1 MPQDIVDYVASKGI
15 PQVQYLAFFYTQ
27 FGCINCSC
35 VFFRHIRILLKI
47 IQMHILKNYSNGLH
61 IHKLGEHLTQSYSF
75 RLAYFTSGKYVEVR
89 M

>member
-1 MPQDIVDYVASKGI
+1 
-15 PQVQYLAFFYTQ
+15 
-27 FGCINCSC
+27 
-35 VFFRHIRILLKI
+35 
-47 IQMHILKNYSNGLH
+47 MHILKNYSNGLH